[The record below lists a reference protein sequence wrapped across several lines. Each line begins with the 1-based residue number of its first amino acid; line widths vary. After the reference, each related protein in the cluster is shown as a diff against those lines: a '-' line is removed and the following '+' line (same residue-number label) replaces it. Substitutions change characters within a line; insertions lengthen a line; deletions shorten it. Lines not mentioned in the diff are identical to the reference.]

1 MLFYNFSKYL
11 LACFPISPSFAFS
24 VFILLA
30 SIFFSLPIFLVTVF
44 TKKYYIFSNT
54 QVIDITCYKCQ
65 LFFFFPAKKYI
76 SGVLTV
82 VQQIQP
88 LAWHGGL
95 RTWPCRA
102 SASFSQNLVRNKQA
116 PPETASSNRQYA
128 KTKASNRHRPEG
140 SQIMRGAFTDMR
152 V

>member
-95 RTWPCRA
+95 RTWPCRLLQA
-102 SASFSQNLVRNKQA
+102 SLRTWREISKRPQRQHRVTDNMQKPKQVIDIDPKGVR
-116 PPETASSNRQYA
+116 S
-128 KTKASNRHRPEG
+128 
-140 SQIMRGAFTDMR
+140 
-152 V
+152 